1 MPEYNHASHP
11 SAHPAASLVRLVA
24 CVLVFLSLPFAESKG
39 ADARGG
45 NDGAGAAAT
54 VSKGS
59 PGVFTVKT
67 DDGVYQFTFDTR
79 QCAPELAAWVR
90 EELVPAV
97 KEYYPKIVR
106 FLPSKGFSAYKDVS
120 ITFKQYKGTSWAIA
134 NGNHISCNPA
144 KFLDFKKEGIA
155 KVIHEMTHVVQGGGN
170 WGRTVPVWLSE
181 GIADYVRYTCQ
192 PPKERAPSPRTYHY
206 ETGYY
211 GAAYFLYW
219 IAGTYDKDIVPK
231 LTAAGRQGSFGRRGI
246 NSDKVFKQLTGRTLQ
261 ELNAEWQAFQKL
273 NGSVWKAF
281 QARPGQAVLKY
292 SNEDLRAP
300 FLQQGQ
306 ASPEKAK

>member
-1 MPEYNHASHP
+1 MSKNNHP
-11 SAHPAASLVRLVA
+11 STHPAASLVRLVA

-192 PPKERAPSPRTYHY
+192 PHEAYVPSPGTSPRIYPHY
-206 ETGYY
+206 DNGYY
-211 GAAYFLYW
+211 ATAYFLYW
-219 IAGTYDKDIVPK
+219 VAGAYDKDIVPK
-231 LTAAGRQGSFGRRGI
+231 LTAVGRQGTY
-246 NSDKVFKQLTGRTLQ
+246 SDKVWKQFTGRTIK
-261 ELNAEWQAFQKL
+261 ELDAEWQAFQKL
-273 NGSVWKAF
+273 NNGKGEWQAF
-281 QARPGQAVLKY
+281 LPHPERNILKY

-300 FLQQGQ
+300 FLQQNQ